1 MQALHGSLVALVT
14 PMSPNGDIDYVS
26 LEKLIDWHIAEGTNG
41 IVSVGTTGE
50 SSTLNPIEHIEV
62 IDFTVKHVNKRIPVI
77 AGTGAN
83 STQEAIELT
92 QESKKLGSD
101 YALLVTPYYN
111 KPNQRGLIAHY
122 EAVANSV
129 DIPQILY
136 NVPSRTACDLVPSSV
151 QVLSEHK
158 NIIGIKEALD
168 SMDRIKELVKIS
180 SHASN
185 NFSIYSGDDPTFM
198 ESLALGAHGVISVAA
213 NIVPKSI
220 SDICSMVKSNNLNGA
235 KELNFI
241 NKELFR
247 LLFIES
253 NPIPAK
259 WMLYKMGLIQNA
271 IRLPLVELDGTYQ
284 DDVMSEIKKL
294 GIL

>member
-158 NIIGIKEALD
+158 NIVGIKEALD

-213 NIVPKSI
+213 NVVPKSI
-220 SDICSMVKSNNLNGA
+220 SDICSMVKTNNFNGA